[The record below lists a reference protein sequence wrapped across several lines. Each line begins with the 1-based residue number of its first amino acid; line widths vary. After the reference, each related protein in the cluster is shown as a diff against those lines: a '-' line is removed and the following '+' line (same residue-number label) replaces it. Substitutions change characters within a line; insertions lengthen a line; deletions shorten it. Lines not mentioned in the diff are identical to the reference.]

1 MTLSSGYLEELSIRY
16 KKQIE
21 DLQLSVRQSGEALAA
36 ANKVRQQER
45 THVQNLNQQLEN
57 LSNTVER
64 MSIKIQ
70 SVTLVSPHTTNAEM
84 AAPMRVI

>member
-21 DLQLSVRQSGEALAA
+21 DLQLSVRQSGEALSA
-36 ANKVRQQER
+36 ANKVRQQEQ

-70 SVTLVSPHTTNAEM
+70 SVTLVSHHTANAEM
-84 AAPMRVI
+84 AAMGVI